1 MSSSSF
7 SAASTFPKQR
17 VACFRPFLL
26 AFLPSGLRAFPI
38 VNLVISLVAVG
49 SSVGIGV
56 TPSHGSP
63 YEAGSP
69 RNPFPGVGS
78 QYLPRGEGV
87 SVNSSPDAMLNG
99 TLVASAARLHR
110 VRESCSRPRLAC
122 ASPMSAVRPRAAVAR
137 TAHYRASATWIPLR
151 AAAAPSLLL
160 PVRLASR
167 TRCLWPRGGHR
178 YECRAGIGL
187 KKGVGVIGLAG
198 VSLSM
203 TASIGAPG
211 PSLFLAAFEPF
222 LGLRTASETSTPF
235 ASYVACI
242 FHNVDVATKKLSRHR
257 LPLACCHLQP

>member
-110 VRESCSRPRLAC
+110 VREELLSTPSGMRQPDVGRSSSRRRRQDRSLSRFRDLDTSTRRSRPE
-122 ASPMSAVRPRAAVAR
+122 P
-137 TAHYRASATWIPLR
+137 ASARSTRFQDEVPLAEGR
-151 AAAAPSLLL
+151 A
-160 PVRLASR
+160 PVR
-167 TRCLWPRGGHR
+167 
-178 YECRAGIGL
+178 
-187 KKGVGVIGLAG
+187 V
-198 VSLSM
+198 
-203 TASIGAPG
+203 
-211 PSLFLAAFEPF
+211 
-222 LGLRTASETSTPF
+222 
-235 ASYVACI
+235 
-242 FHNVDVATKKLSRHR
+242 
-257 LPLACCHLQP
+257 